1 MSRQQNMI
9 KITRLAMEVKDIGSL
24 EENVTNL

>member
-9 KITRLAMEVKDIGSL
+9 KITRLAMEVDIGSL